1 MGSSFLYFG
10 LLLAV
15 TQAGFCETLTQ
26 QGASRGLP
34 NGNIAEEKARGPA
47 VPWVDVVDDLACAGT
62 CGSGDALG
70 AGGVEFRLGMGS
82 VTRDDRS
89 EGTGRGSQS
98 PVRRYICASLVT
110 RKETRENPLRHP
122 LSKPEDTEVGQRRL
136 RRRPGLDPSRD
147 RPQQELLCPNGGTL
161 EAQHAASL
169 LCGPR
174 FAERHVE
181 WLTQSHE
188 ETPRDGDRGL
198 CDSAKSGRAPG
209 IEISDRPP
217 GAGVKV

>member
-1 MGSSFLYFG
+1 MGSSFLDFG

-15 TQAGFCETLTQ
+15 TQASFCETLTQ
-26 QGASRGLP
+26 QGASRRLP

-47 VPWVDVVDDLACAGT
+47 VPWVHVVDDLACAGT

-122 LSKPEDTEVGQRRL
+122 LSKPERYGSGPEKT
-136 RRRPGLDPSRD
+136 
-147 RPQQELLCPNGGTL
+147 
-161 EAQHAASL
+161 EAQAGI
-169 LCGPR
+169 GP
-174 FAERHVE
+174 V
-181 WLTQSHE
+181 
-188 ETPRDGDRGL
+188 P
-198 CDSAKSGRAPG
+198 
-209 IEISDRPP
+209 RPP
-217 GAGVKV
+217 STRAAVSKRRHTRGTACSIFALRSPFCRKTCRVAHTES